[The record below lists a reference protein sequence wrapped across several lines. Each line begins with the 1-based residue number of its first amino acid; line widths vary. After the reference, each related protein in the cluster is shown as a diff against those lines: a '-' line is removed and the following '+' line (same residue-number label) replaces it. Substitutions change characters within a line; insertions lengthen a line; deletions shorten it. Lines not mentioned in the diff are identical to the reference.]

1 MSYKQLKLIW
11 NKLLKLIWWVKGF
24 IVLLL
29 LKFVVTSFH
38 KSFIVQNNVQLST
51 PKYFHCKSHCCCFY
65 ASTGLIFSIFSTARV
80 FSCSRER
87 VSWCNEV
94 SGCENGGWVTTEKSA
109 HLQRCYSEVTIPA
122 AMDDFGWQNKK
133 SCEDNG
139 KKPRRVKI
147 VLLYQVIPGFTPG
160 LKLILIFTSRFCFT
174 DDSNSRNGEC
184 ETGYRSTGK
193 FIIHHCFFFSIMR
206 HFRVVLKKYPN
217 TMSENISVF
226 RKTSSSFRRDSNNT
240 TQALRSKS
248 EEVNLTTLSL
258 FIVCLP
264 PYLFTPGSE
273 FNWQSPCYL
282 SVYLSWNMRATYL
295 RRQIPLLCNC

>member
-1 MSYKQLKLIW
+1 MYNFQHRSTFTVKVIAVAFMLVPALFFLFSQQPEFLVALVSELADATKSQVARMAAGLQLKNQLTSKDATVRLQYQQRWMTLDDKIK
-11 NKLLKLIWWVKGF
+11 NHVKTMVRNLVELK
-24 IVLLL
+24 
-29 LKFVVTSFH
+29 
-38 KSFIVQNNVQLST
+38 
-51 PKYFHCKSHCCCFY
+51 C
-65 ASTGLIFSIFSTARV
+65 
-80 FSCSRER
+80 
-87 VSWCNEV
+87 
-94 SGCENGGWVTTEKSA
+94 
-109 HLQRCYSEVTIPA
+109 
-122 AMDDFGWQNKK
+122 
-133 SCEDNG
+133 
-139 KKPRRVKI
+139 
-147 VLLYQVIPGFTPG
+147 VLLYQVFPGFTPG

-206 HFRVVLKKYPN
+206 HFRVVLKKYPE
-217 TMSENISVF
+217 TMSVNISVF

-273 FNWQSPCYL
+273 FN
-282 SVYLSWNMRATYL
+282 
-295 RRQIPLLCNC
+295 